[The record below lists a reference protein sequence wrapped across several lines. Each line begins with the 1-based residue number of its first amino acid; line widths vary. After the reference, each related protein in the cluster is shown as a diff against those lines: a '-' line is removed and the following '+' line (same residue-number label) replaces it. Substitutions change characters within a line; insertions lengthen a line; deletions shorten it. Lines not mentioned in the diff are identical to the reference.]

1 VDYASIREANPTGS
15 FSKVFTFNS
24 ARKSMSTIIP
34 LPSGGYLLLCKGASE
49 IVLSK
54 CSSVV
59 GENGRI
65 LPLSAGEII
74 NTVVQPMANNA
85 LRTLCMAYKLV
96 REKGIFLGYCKNF
109 FCKYFLQNIFR
120 NSHFS
125 HCFIYSV

>member
-1 VDYASIREANPTGS
+1 
-15 FSKVFTFNS
+15 
-24 ARKSMSTIIP
+24 MSTIIP

-49 IVLSK
+49 IVLGK

-65 LPLSAGEII
+65 LPLNAGERKNII

-96 REKGIFLGYCKNF
+96 REKGM
-109 FCKYFLQNIFR
+109 QQA
-120 NSHFS
+120 
-125 HCFIYSV
+125 